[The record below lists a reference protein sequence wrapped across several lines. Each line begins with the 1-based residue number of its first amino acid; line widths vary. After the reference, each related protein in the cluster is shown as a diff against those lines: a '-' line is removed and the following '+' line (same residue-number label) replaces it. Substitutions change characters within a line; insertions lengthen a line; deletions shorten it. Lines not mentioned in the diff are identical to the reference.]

1 MRVFIA
7 DRNLEGAEATAKE
20 LNAGSNG
27 KAAWAVQVD
36 VVDWDSQAAG
46 FEAAVK
52 ELGRIDYVFAVAG
65 IPELS
70 WLPNRPKATTF
81 EKPNLAVFN
90 VNANGVLLTSSLA
103 IQQFRR
109 QEPNKYGFRGK
120 SKFTPTHLWSSREPL
135 CVNIQISSCGSGVW
149 MQLLLYSA
157 SSNLYRC
164 KAVSYFPGIWVE
176 I

>member
-1 MRVFIA
+1 MKVFIA

-70 WLPNRPKATTF
+70 WLPNRPNATTF

-120 SKFTPTHLWSSREPL
+120 GKLLWSSDEPL
-135 CVNIQISSCGSGVW
+135 CFNIQISSYSRGVW
-149 MQLLLYSA
+149 MQLLLHST

-164 KAVSYFPGIWVE
+164 KAVSHFPGFWVHM
-176 I
+176 